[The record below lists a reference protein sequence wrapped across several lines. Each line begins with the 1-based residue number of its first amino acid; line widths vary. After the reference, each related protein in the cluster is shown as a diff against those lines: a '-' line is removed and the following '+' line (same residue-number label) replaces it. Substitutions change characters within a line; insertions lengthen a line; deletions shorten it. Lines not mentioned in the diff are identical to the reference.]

1 MKNLIL
7 SISFSLLVTALFAQA
22 PGGVS
27 SDLKI
32 WLKADAGTSG
42 TTDGDLLT
50 YWNDQSGNSVNATQ
64 SGGSSTQ
71 PRYIT
76 NAMNGNPALEFNGGA
91 RFFNID
97 YSSLG
102 STYTIITVVKR
113 ADNGTLRYVVG
124 VQSLSPRGMHIGY
137 STNTNLRMSEGAAT
151 ANADVTVSG
160 YDVNTEVPVILMGEN
175 AGASSRTVTEIE
187 NGSTLSAT
195 NSTSASGPGMTD
207 GVIGRGFTTS
217 GFSGNIAEVIAYNR
231 TLSSAE
237 KASIYTY
244 LSVKYG
250 LTVAVTEHD
259 YYDDATYGYD
269 VFGIGKNTA
278 TQGLNQTSSSSEN
291 ADGMITFSSPS
302 SLDNGDYLVCGNN
315 NGALTFSAYGGSN
328 CAISTM
334 LNRAWKAEE
343 TGETGAIT
351 ITIDISSLSGVSAQ
365 DLVLMVDLD
374 GDGYNDEN
382 PIEGTYSAPNMIFTG
397 VNLPD
402 NAIFSLAEGVATWYA
417 VGTGTTTD
425 AIWAKTPSGTAQTIP
440 SLCSK
445 VSFNIQA
452 GYTVT
457 NNVSLVARNF
467 TIATGATFIQNATHL
482 TLYGTYLNTGTHT
495 ITTGNVN
502 FNGSISQTIGG
513 TTITEF
519 NNINCNNAAGVSVS
533 GTGARVKGVLQVNTG
548 VFSTNGKLTLSSYST
563 TTGSI
568 GPLSTGSV
576 TGNVTIERYHNAV
589 AAGWLNISA
598 PAQGKTVSDWNDDL
612 VTTGFAGSDFPS
624 YPFNN
629 IQRYNESAAGNRNQG
644 FVGATSIAE
653 ALVGGRGYFTYM
665 NAGAVTIDVDGAIY
679 SGAQSLP
686 ITFTNNGD
694 ASSDGWNLVGN
705 PYPSAIDWDAS
716 GWTKTNMSNAV
727 YIWDA
732 ATAQYSSYV
741 AGVGTNGGTGVI
753 PSTQSFFVIASGS
766 SPALAIAETVKTSAS
781 GTFKT
786 MRTEGVL
793 SLNMKLGN
801 YSDETAL
808 VWNNEAQATFEK
820 ERDAYKMASQVDAAP
835 FMATVST
842 DGQDLS
848 INNLFTTNDELIVPL
863 KMESSEGGVCQL
875 KWNGLSIEGYSI
887 VLEDKLTNTIYDLS
901 MASEKKFNI
910 TAQSDD
916 ARFQIRITKNTVV
929 ASETVAIEQH
939 ISGTMTDQGIQLTF
953 NFEKEESL
961 RIVAYNAL
969 GQQLIE
975 PIAGNYTNQVIHFS
989 DRRYGMNAIIE
1000 VLNTNTG
1007 ERTVIR
1013 LAN

>member
-7 SISFSLLVTALFAQA
+7 SISFSLLVTSLFSQA

-50 YWNDQSGNSVNATQ
+50 YWNDQSGNAVNATQ

-71 PRYIT
+71 PRFIT

-102 STYTIITVVKR
+102 TTYTIITVVKR

-187 NGSTLSAT
+187 NGATLTAT
-195 NSTSASGPGMTD
+195 NATSASGPGMTA

-217 GFSGNIAEVIAYNR
+217 GFSGNIAEIIAYNR
-231 TLSSAE
+231 ALTSAE

-259 YYDDATYGYD
+259 YFDDATYGYD
-269 VFGIGKNTA
+269 IFGIGKNTA

-334 LNRAWKAEE
+334 LDRAWKAEE
-343 TGETGAIT
+343 TGETGSIT
-351 ITIDISSLSGVSAQ
+351 ITIDITSLTGVNPE

-382 PIEGTYSAPNMIFTG
+382 PIEGTYTAPNMVFTG

-402 NAIFSLAEGVATWYA
+402 NAIFTLAEGVATWYA

-445 VSFNIQA
+445 VSMNIQA

-457 NNVSLVARNF
+457 NNVALVARNF
-467 TIATGATFIQNATHL
+467 TIATGATFIQNATNL
-482 TLYGTYLNTGTHT
+482 TLHGTYLNTGTHT

-502 FNGSISQTIGG
+502 FNGTVSQTIGG

-533 GTGARVKGVLQVNTG
+533 GTGARVKGVLQVNSG

-576 TGNVTIERYHNAV
+576 AGNVTIERYHNAL
-589 AAGWLNISA
+589 AAGWLNISS

-612 VTTGFAGSDFPS
+612 ITTGFAGSDYPS

-644 FVGATSIAE
+644 YVGATSIAE
-653 ALVGGRGYFTYM
+653 ALVGGTGYFTYM
-665 NAGAVTIDVDGAIY
+665 NAGAVTIDVDGSIY

-686 ITFTNNGD
+686 VSYTNNGD
-694 ASSDGWNLVGN
+694 ATADGWNLVGN

-716 GWTKTNMSNAV
+716 GWTKTNMTNAV

-741 AGVGTNGGTGVI
+741 AGVGTNGGTGII
-753 PSTQSFFVIASGS
+753 PSTQSFFVMASGS
-766 SPALAIAETVKTSAS
+766 SPALAITETVKTSSS

-786 MRTEGVL
+786 MRTDGVL
-793 SLNMKLGN
+793 SLNMKIGN
-801 YSDETAL
+801 YSDETVL
-808 VWNNEAQATFEK
+808 VWNNEALSSYEK
-820 ERDAYKMASQVDAAP
+820 ERDAFKMESQVDAAP
-835 FMATVST
+835 YMATVST

-848 INNLFTTNDELIVPL
+848 INNLFTTNDELIVPV
-863 KMESSEGGVCQL
+863 KMKSSEGGVCSL
-875 KWNGLSIEGYSI
+875 KWNGLTVDNYTIYF
-887 VLEDKLTNTIYDLS
+887 EDKSTGKSYDLS
-901 MASEKKFNI
+901 KETEVKLNI
-910 TAQSDD
+910 ATRGDD
-916 ARFQIRITKNTVV
+916 ARFQIRIKKNSAEVV
-929 ASETVAIEQH
+929 QEQTIDQH
-939 ISGTMTDQGIQLTF
+939 ITGTMTDQGIQLTF

-975 PIAGNYTNQVIHFS
+975 PIVGKYSNQVIHFS

>member
-1 MKNLIL
+1 MKNIIL
-7 SISFSLLVTALFAQA
+7 SISFSLLVTSLFAQA

-42 TTDGDLLT
+42 STDGDLLT
-50 YWNDQSGNSVNATQ
+50 YWNDQSGNAVNATQ

-71 PRYIT
+71 PRFIT

-137 STNTNLRMSEGAAT
+137 NTNTNLRMSEGAAT

-175 AGASSRTVTEIE
+175 DGASSRTVTEIE
-187 NGSTLSAT
+187 NGSTLTA
-195 NSTSASGPGMTD
+195 NNATSASGPGMSA

-217 GFSGNIAEVIAYNR
+217 GFSGNIAEIIAYNR
-231 TLSSAE
+231 TLTSAE
-237 KASIYTY
+237 KASIYSY

-259 YYDDATYGYD
+259 YFDDATYGYD
-269 VFGIGKNTA
+269 IFGIGKNTA

-315 NGALTFSAYGGSN
+315 NGALSFSAYGGSN

-334 LNRAWKAEE
+334 LDRAWKAEE
-343 TGETGAIT
+343 TGETGSIT
-351 ITIDISSLSGVSAQ
+351 ITIDITSLTGVNPE

-382 PIEGTYSAPNMIFTG
+382 PIEGTYTAPNMVFTG

-402 NAIFSLAEGVATWYA
+402 NAIFTLAEGVATWYA

-425 AIWAKTPSGTAQTIP
+425 AIWAKTPTGTAQAIP

-445 VSFNIQA
+445 VSMNIQA

-457 NNVSLVARNF
+457 NNVALVARNF
-467 TIATGATFIQNATHL
+467 TIATGATFIQNATNL
-482 TLYGTYLNTGTHT
+482 TLHGTYLNTGTHT

-502 FNGSISQTIGG
+502 FNGTISQTIGG

-519 NNINCNNAAGVSVS
+519 NNVNCNNPAGVSVS
-533 GTGARVKGVLQVNTG
+533 GTGARVKGVLQVNSG

-576 TGNVTIERYHNAV
+576 AGNVTIERYHNAL
-589 AAGWLNISA
+589 AAGWLNISS

-612 VTTGFAGSDFPS
+612 ITTGFAGSDYPS

-644 FVGATSIAE
+644 YVGATSIAE
-653 ALVGGRGYFTYM
+653 ALVGGTGYFTYM
-665 NAGAVTIDVDGAIY
+665 NAGAVTIDVDGSIY

-686 ITFTNNGD
+686 VSYTNNGD
-694 ASSDGWNLVGN
+694 ATADGWNLVGN

-716 GWTKTNMSNAV
+716 GWTKTNMTNAV

-741 AGVGTNGGTGVI
+741 AGVGTNGGTGII
-753 PSTQSFFVIASGS
+753 PSTQSFFVMASGS

-781 GTFKT
+781 GTFKS
-786 MRTEGVL
+786 MRTDGVL
-793 SLNMKLGN
+793 SLNMKIGN
-801 YSDETAL
+801 YSDETVL
-808 VWNNEAQATFEK
+808 VWNNEALSSYEK
-820 ERDAYKMASQVDAAP
+820 ERDAFKMESQVDAAP
-835 FMATVST
+835 YMATVST

-848 INNLFTTNDELIVPL
+848 INNLFTTNDELIVPV
-863 KMESSEGGVCQL
+863 KMKSSEGGVCSL
-875 KWNGLSIEGYSI
+875 KWNGLAVDNYTIYF
-887 VLEDKLTNTIYDLS
+887 EDKSTGKSYDLS
-901 MASEKKFNI
+901 KEAEVKLNI
-910 TAQSDD
+910 ATRGDD
-916 ARFQIRITKNTVV
+916 ARFQIRIKKNSVEVV
-929 ASETVAIEQH
+929 QEQTIEQH
-939 ISGTMTDQGIQLTF
+939 ITGTMTDQGIQLTF
-953 NFEKEESL
+953 NFDKEESL

-975 PIAGNYTNQVIHFS
+975 PIVGTYSNQVIHFS

>member
-7 SISFSLLVTALFAQA
+7 SISFSLIVTALFAQA

-50 YWNDQSGNSVNATQ
+50 YWNDQSGNAVNAAQ

-217 GFSGNIAEVIAYNR
+217 GFSGNIAEVIAYHR

-259 YYDDATYGYD
+259 YFDDATYGND
-269 VFGIGKNTA
+269 IFGIGKNTA
-278 TQGLNQTSSSSEN
+278 TQGLNQTTSSSEN
-291 ADGMITFSSPS
+291 ADGMVTFSSPT

-315 NGALTFSAYGGSN
+315 DGALTFSAYGGSN

-351 ITIDISSLSGVSAQ
+351 ITIDITALTGTNPE

-382 PIEGTYSAPNMIFTG
+382 PIEGTYSAP
-397 VNLPD
+397 
-402 NAIFSLAEGVATWYA
+402 
-417 VGTGTTTD
+417 
-425 AIWAKTPSGTAQTIP
+425 GTAQAIP

-445 VSFNIQA
+445 VSMNIQA

-457 NNVSLVARNF
+457 NNVALVARNF

-482 TLYGTYLNTGTHT
+482 TLHGTYLNTGTHT

-502 FNGSISQTIGG
+502 FNGSVSQTIGG

-653 ALVGGRGYFTYM
+653 ALVGGAGYFTYM

-679 SGAQSLP
+679 SGAQSLSVSY
-686 ITFTNNGD
+686 TNNGD
-694 ASSDGWNLVGN
+694 ATADGWNLVGN

-716 GWTKTNMSNAV
+716 GWTKTNMTNAV

-741 AGVGTNGGTGVI
+741 AGVGTNGGTGII
-753 PSTQSFFVIASGS
+753 PSTQSFF
-766 SPALAIAETVKTSAS
+766 
-781 GTFKT
+781 
-786 MRTEGVL
+786 
-793 SLNMKLGN
+793 
-801 YSDETAL
+801 
-808 VWNNEAQATFEK
+808 NNEAQSGYEK
-820 ERDAYKMASQVDAAP
+820 EFDAFKMESQVDAAP
-835 FMATVST
+835 YMATVST

-848 INNLFTTNDELIVPL
+848 INNLFTTNDELIVPV
-863 KMESSEGGVCQL
+863 KIESSEGGVCTL
-875 KWNGLSIEGYSI
+875 KWNGLSVEGYSI
-887 VLEDKLTNTIYDLS
+887 VLEDKVTNTSYDLNTS
-901 MASEKKFNI
+901 SEKKFNI
-910 TAQSDD
+910 AAQSDD

-929 ASETVAIEQH
+929 AAETVAIEQQ
-939 ISGTMTDQGIQLTF
+939 ITGTMTDQGIQLTF
-953 NFEKEESL
+953 NFEKEENL

-975 PIAGNYTNQVIHFS
+975 PIVGKYSNQVIHFS